1 MRRLMRMNEMVD
13 SDPPR
18 GIDPRGG
25 FHIGTGFRWM
35 SARESIG
42 APTPRPGFT
51 LVEMILVVALLV
63 LLSSLVVPVFT
74 GELERRRL
82 NDSIEQLQNMIAIT
96 RAHAMNDGLRYRL
109 RWPDEEAYD
118 EADEAGK
125 TLQPVIEVEAEPIEE
140 PGEFSLVTELWAQV
154 EPLHKGIQVTEVR
167 LGRPKTAEELIR
179 EEEERERLEMVA
191 EGVEEMFE
199 DDEDEIDRLF
209 GDSMDEAGTEDEKD
223 PTRPAV
229 VFESDGTVEW
239 ATIELTNGEETEDG
253 ELRTWEV
260 IIDGRTGKVGWRR
273 SLTEEEIE
281 MRRSEIEEQ
290 REEKT
295 IVRGREL
302 GAK

>member
-1 MRRLMRMNEMVD
+1 MGGNVASLSVRRSQRLERVRAGFTIIEMV
-13 SDPPR
+13 
-18 GIDPRGG
+18 
-25 FHIGTGFRWM
+25 
-35 SARESIG
+35 
-42 APTPRPGFT
+42 
-51 LVEMILVVALLV
+51 LVIALLL

-82 NDSIEQLQNMIAIT
+82 NDSIEQLQNAIAIT

-109 RWPDEEAYD
+109 RWPEEEAYE
-118 EADEAGK
+118 EALESGK
-125 TLQPVIEVEAEPIEE
+125 TLQPVIEVEAKPLEE
-140 PGEFSLVTELWAQV
+140 PGEFTPVKELWAQV
-154 EPLHKGIQVTEVR
+154 EPLHSGIQVTEVR

-191 EGVEEMFE
+191 EGVDKMFE
-199 DDEDEIDRLF
+199 DDEEDAVEKLF
-209 GDSMDEAGTEDEKD
+209 GGGVDEAGTEEEKD

-229 VFESDGTVEW
+229 VFDSDGTVEW
-239 ATIELTNGEETEDG
+239 ATIFLTNGEETDEG
-253 ELRTWEV
+253 EFRTWEV

-281 MRRSEIEEQ
+281 MRRAEIEEQ
-290 REEKT
+290 REEKK